1 MDPPNFQRVA
11 RSRTPTDEGP
21 KTLRVWLLGGFR
33 VWVGSRTIEESA
45 WGLKKAAALVK
56 FLALAPGHRLH
67 REQAMD
73 LLWPDLGR
81 KAASNNLR
89 RILHTARRVLDPA
102 AGSHYLVSE
111 DELLVLCPQGDL
123 WVDAEAFEAAARTDR
138 HSREPAVYEA
148 ALDLYYGELLPGDRY
163 EEWAEE
169 PRRRLQETH
178 LSLLLGLARLH
189 EERGEYKP
197 AIEALRT
204 VVAEELTREEAHTG
218 LMRLYALSGNKGEA
232 LVQYSRLKEALATEL
247 GTEPA
252 ASSRALRKEISVG
265 RFPSL
270 GVPSLG
276 SPPEELL
283 GAGEHNLP
291 APRTSFVG
299 REREMVEL
307 KRTLSM
313 TRLLTLTGAGGSGKT
328 RLAVEMARDLIS
340 VYPGG
345 VWLVELAPLSEAAL
359 VPKAVAEALEIPER
373 RTESLTDTLAEVL
386 RERQLLLILD
396 NCEHLVEAAAEL
408 VNDLLDACPRLRV
421 LATSREPLDL
431 EGEIIWQVAPL
442 SLPVTI
448 DEGLDGG
455 STVESLMRYEAVR
468 LFVERARLRL
478 PDFGLTQEN
487 AQAVARMCRKLDG
500 IPLAIELATAR
511 MGALTVEQVAQRFE
525 ASLDVLKGTS
535 RGAEPRQKTLRATL
549 DWSYNLLSEAEQAL
563 FRRLSVFAGGWTLE
577 AAEVVCSAGG
587 IGQEDV
593 LDLLSGLV
601 DKSLVVARTSTGRA
615 VRYRMLEPIRQYAR
629 VKLEESGETEEIRR
643 QHAEYLVVLAEEEPE
658 AFKGSQ
664 QPEWTRRLE
673 EEHDNLRA
681 ALSWSLES
689 GEVELGL
696 RLAGAAQP
704 FWAKRG
710 HYKEG
715 RRWLEATL
723 AKDAQVPEVVR
734 ANALRGVGWLA
745 LWQADIDRAASA
757 AEEGLPLSSPTG
769 YAGVAIDLRIL
780 LGFTVTLTATHLAD
794 YEQATELFEES
805 LKLSKESGDR
815 WGIAASLLQLGN
827 VSGEQGHHK
836 QAMKFYEDSL
846 GLCRKLGYA
855 VLLADTLTNLGY
867 ESLLEG
873 EHERATALNEEAAAL
888 YREQGFK
895 DARLEYPLDN
905 LGWAALL
912 GGDHERARTL
922 HEQSLI
928 LCRKLGNKWIAAAC
942 LEGLAC
948 AAGVRKKAERSARLF
963 GAAEVLREEVGI
975 PQLPAERVLREPY
988 LATARSQLGEAAW
1001 EVAVAE
1007 GRAMSF
1013 EEAIEY
1019 ALSEDRSASPAS
1031 PTLERPLAGG
1041 HPCTLTPREEDVA
1054 VLVVRGLTNRQI
1066 ASELS
1071 ISEHTAATHV
1081 RRILKK
1087 LGLRSRVEL
1096 AGWVSSSHPPLT

>member
-1 MDPPNFQRVA
+1 M
-11 RSRTPTDEGP
+11 
-21 KTLRVWLLGGFR
+21 
-33 VWVGSRTIEESA
+33 IEESA

-111 DELLVLCPQGDL
+111 DESLVLCPQSDL
-123 WVDAEAFEAAARTDR
+123 WVDAEAFEAAARTAR
-138 HSREPAVYEA
+138 HSREPVAYEV
-148 ALDLYYGELLPGDRY
+148 ALDLYYGDLLPGDRY

-169 PRRRLQETH
+169 PRRRLQETYF
-178 LSLLLGLARLH
+178 SLLLGLARLH

-197 AIEALRT
+197 AIGALRT

-232 LVQYSRLKEALATEL
+232 LAQYGRLKEALAREL

-252 ASSRALRKEISVG
+252 ASSRALREEISSG
-265 RFPSL
+265 RFP
-270 GVPSLG
+270 PQEAPALG
-276 SPPEELL
+276 SPPEESL

-307 KRTLSM
+307 KRSLSM

-328 RLAVEMARDLIS
+328 RLAVKIARDLIS
-340 VYPGG
+340 VYPDG
-345 VWLVELAPLSEAAL
+345 VWLVELAALSEVDLVAQKVAGAL
-359 VPKAVAEALEIPER
+359 KVSDRPKELLI
-373 RTESLTDTLAEVL
+373 DTLVDAL
-386 RERQLLLILD
+386 GDKGLLLVVD
-396 NCEHLVEAAAEL
+396 NCEHIVKAAAQL
-408 VNDLLDACPRLRV
+408 VDVLLDSCPRLRV
-421 LATSREPLDL
+421 LATSREPLGL

-442 SLPVTI
+442 SLPTTT
-448 DEGLDGG
+448 DGGLDGG
-455 STVESLMRYEAVR
+455 FTAESLMRCEAVR

-478 PDFGLTQEN
+478 PDFELTQEN
-487 AQAVARMCRKLDG
+487 AQAVARMCQKLDG

-511 MGALTVEQVAQRFE
+511 MGALTVEQVAQRLE
-525 ASLDVLKGTS
+525 ASLDVLKGIS
-535 RGAEPRQKTLRATL
+535 RSAEPRQQTLSATL

-563 FRRLSVFAGGWTLE
+563 FRMLSVFAGGWTLE
-577 AAEVVCSAGG
+577 AAEAVCSAGG

-629 VKLEESGETEEIRR
+629 MKLEESGETEAIRR

-658 AFKGSQ
+658 AFKGSR

-689 GEVELGL
+689 GEVKLGL

-704 FWAKRG
+704 FWARRG
-710 HYKEG
+710 HYDEG
-715 RRWLEATL
+715 RRWLEAML
-723 AKDAQVPEVVR
+723 AMDGRVPAAVR

-745 LWQADIDRAASA
+745 LWQADIDGAASA
-757 AEEGLPLSSPTG
+757 AEKGLRLSSQTG
-769 YAGVAIDLRIL
+769 NEGVAIDLRIL
-780 LGFTVTLTATHLAD
+780 LGFTATYLAD

-805 LKLSKESGDR
+805 LKLSQESGDG
-815 WGIAASLLQLGN
+815 WGIAASLLHLGN
-827 VSGEQGHHK
+827 VSGDQGHHK
-836 QAMKFYEDSL
+836 QAMMFYEESL
-846 GLCRKLGYA
+846 DLCRKLGYA

-895 DARLEYPLDN
+895 DARIEFPLDN

-922 HEQSLI
+922 HEESLI
-928 LCRKLGNKWIAAAC
+928 LCRELGNKHIAAES

-948 AAGVRKKAERSARLF
+948 IAVVRKKAERSARLF
-963 GAAEVLREEVGI
+963 GAAEAQREVLGI
-975 PQLPAERVLREPY
+975 TQLRAARDLREPY
-988 LATARSQLGEAAW
+988 LDTARSQLDEAW

-1013 EEAIEY
+1013 EDAIEY
-1019 ALSEDRSASPAS
+1019 ALSEDRSAS

-1054 VLVVRGLTNRQI
+1054 VLVVRGLTNRQV

-1087 LGLRSRVEL
+1087 LGLQSRSQIGSWL
-1096 AGWVSSSHPPLT
+1096 AQQRP